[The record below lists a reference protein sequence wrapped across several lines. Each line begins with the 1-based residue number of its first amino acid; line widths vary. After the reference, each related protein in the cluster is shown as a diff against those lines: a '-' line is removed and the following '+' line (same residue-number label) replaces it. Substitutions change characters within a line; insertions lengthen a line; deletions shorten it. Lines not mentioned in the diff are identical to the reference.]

1 MARVLVVEDDAD
13 VATLIETVLLR
24 DGHEVDVAHD
34 GGAGVDA
41 AHASPHEVVILDWMM
56 PVATGIEVCQRLRSE
71 AEFASTRIMMLTAR
85 SSERD
90 ISLARS
96 AGADDYVVK
105 PFVPR
110 ELRQRVAALIE
121 PR

>member
-1 MARVLVVEDDAD
+1 
-13 VATLIETVLLR
+13 
-24 DGHEVDVAHD
+24 
-34 GGAGVDA
+34 
-41 AHASPHEVVILDWMM
+41 MM